1 MRSKDIIYKNEQEE
15 LLIKVLRIIGIKGGN
30 KRINR
35 EDLLGENII
44 EGIKEIEGEIRKYYR
59 ISKFRSYSDGK
70 ERYLNLIRNLCKHS
84 GIEILKLQGKRYEGD
99 DKKERR
105 TYVIYHFLINKEMN
119 DRIGDDKKE

>member
-15 LLIKVLRIIGIKGGN
+15 LLIKVLRMIGIKGGN

-59 ISKFRSYSDGK
+59 ISKF
-70 ERYLNLIRNLCKHS
+70 
-84 GIEILKLQGKRYEGD
+84 IL
-99 DKKERR
+99 
-105 TYVIYHFLINKEMN
+105 
-119 DRIGDDKKE
+119 